1 MDGFDRIPD
10 PLILF
15 IFNSISDVK
24 TLIRCRA
31 VSKRFNS
38 LVPQTESLLLKVD
51 CVISPESDESGTP
64 FLNFFKT
71 IVKSVRNLVSLS
83 AKTHP
88 ELQNLPARSH
98 NCPAHILR
106 GFERI
111 RDLVIELPAGDLKL
125 DRNAVVK
132 WKAEF
137 GKTLKNCVILAFRD
151 IKASTSTQT
160 PAEFADFDFAG
171 GLKLRVVWTISAL
184 IAASARHYL
193 LRELVEEHEEIE
205 KLVLTDKEGEG
216 TLVMNKE
223 GLAELRAAGGVA
235 QVSEHKEWAAH
246 YRGWDQE
253 SKGSRTM
260 VPSVRMRM
268 RHVPRT
274 ELQSG
279 EWLDGATLVVVRP
292 TTFVSKDGVAEVE
305 VDEEGQPIDDVVED
319 VAGDVNLA
327 LLAFEGD
334 GVCGEAVQ
342 ALVNTRSYHLEMNS
356 F

>member
-15 IFNSISDVK
+15 IFNSLSDVK

-51 CVISPESDESGTP
+51 CVISPESDESDTP
-64 FLNFFKT
+64 FLHFFKT
-71 IVKSVRNLVSLS
+71 IVKSVHNLVSLS

-88 ELQNLPARSH
+88 ELQNRPARSQ
-98 NCPAHILR
+98 NSPAQILR

-132 WKAEF
+132 WRAEF
-137 GKTLKNCVILAFRD
+137 GKTLKNCVIFAFRD
-151 IKASTSTQT
+151 IKPSTSTHI
-160 PAEFADFDFAG
+160 PAEFADLDFAG

-223 GLAELRAAGGVA
+223 GLAELRAAGVA

-253 SKGSRTM
+253 SNGSRTM

-268 RHVPRT
+268 RHVAKT
-274 ELQSG
+274 ELNSG
-279 EWLDGATLVVVRP
+279 GWLDGATLVVVRP
-292 TTFVSKDGVAEVE
+292 TTIMCKDGVAEVE
-305 VDEEGQPIDDVVED
+305 VNEEGQRIDDVEED

-327 LLAFEGD
+327 LKAFEDD
-334 GVCGEAVQ
+334 GACGEAVQ
-342 ALVNTRSYHLEMNS
+342 ALVKTRSYHLEMNS

>member
-51 CVISPESDESGTP
+51 CVITPESDESITP

-71 IVKSVRNLVSLS
+71 IVKSVHNLVSLS
-83 AKTHP
+83 PKTHP
-88 ELQNLPARSH
+88 ELQNRPAGSQ

-111 RDLVIELPAGDLKL
+111 RELVIELPAGDLKL

-137 GKTLKNCVILAFRD
+137 GETLKNCVILAFRD
-151 IKASTSTQT
+151 IRASTSTQI
-160 PAEFADFDFAG
+160 PAEFADFDFAD

-205 KLVLTDKEGEG
+205 KLVLRDKEGEG

-223 GLAELRAAGGVA
+223 GLAELRAAGVA

-253 SKGSRTM
+253 SGGSRTM

-268 RHVPRT
+268 RHVAKT
-274 ELQSG
+274 ELKSG

-292 TTFVSKDGVAEVE
+292 TT
-305 VDEEGQPIDDVVED
+305 IED

-327 LLAFEGD
+327 LLAFQGD

-342 ALVNTRSYHLEMNS
+342 ALVKTRSYHLEMNS

>member
-15 IFNSISDVK
+15 IFNSLSDVK

-51 CVISPESDESGTP
+51 RVISPESDESDTP

-71 IVKSVRNLVSLS
+71 IVKSVHNLVSLS

-88 ELQNLPARSH
+88 ELQTRPARSQ
-98 NCPAHILR
+98 NCPAQILR

-132 WKAEF
+132 WRAEF
-137 GKTLKNCVILAFRD
+137 GKTLKNCVIFAFRGM
-151 IKASTSTQT
+151 KPSTSTQI
-160 PAEFADFDFAG
+160 PAEFADMDFAG

-223 GLAELRAAGGVA
+223 GLAELRAAGVA

-253 SKGSRTM
+253 SNGSRTM

-268 RHVPRT
+268 RHVAKT
-274 ELQSG
+274 ELKSG

-292 TTFVSKDGVAEVE
+292 TTIMCKDGVAEVE
-305 VDEEGQPIDDVVED
+305 VDDVEED
-319 VAGDVNLA
+319 VAADVNLA
-327 LLAFEGD
+327 LKAFEDD
-334 GVCGEAVQ
+334 GACGEAVQ
-342 ALVNTRSYHLEMNS
+342 ALVKTRSYHLEMNS

>member
-51 CVISPESDESGTP
+51 CVITPESDESITP

-71 IVKSVRNLVSLS
+71 IVKSVHNLVSLS

-88 ELQNLPARSH
+88 ELQNRPALSQ

-111 RDLVIELPAGDLKL
+111 RELVIELPAGDLKL

-137 GKTLKNCVILAFRD
+137 GETLKNCVILAFRD
-151 IKASTSTQT
+151 IRASTSTQI
-160 PAEFADFDFAG
+160 PAEFADFDFAD

-205 KLVLTDKEGEG
+205 KLVLRDKEGEG

-223 GLAELRAAGGVA
+223 GLAELRAAGVA

-253 SKGSRTM
+253 SSGSRTM

-268 RHVPRT
+268 RHVAKT
-274 ELQSG
+274 ELKSG

-292 TTFVSKDGVAEVE
+292 TT
-305 VDEEGQPIDDVVED
+305 IED

-327 LLAFEGD
+327 LLAFQGD

-342 ALVNTRSYHLEMNS
+342 ALVKTRSYHLEMNS